1 MSELLSPDDLTDNRP
16 GRELP
21 ATASGSE
28 RRRRQPTAARSQARR
43 ADKNRN
49 LPRQQPGIGRR
60 RQGINNDAGGLEL
73 YWQFE
78 NEAPH

>member
-1 MSELLSPDDLTDNRP
+1 MSEPLSPDDLTDKRP
-16 GRELP
+16 GRAP
-21 ATASGSE
+21 PGTTSGRE
-28 RRRRQPTAARSQARR
+28 QRRRQPTATRSRARP

-60 RQGINNDAGGLEL
+60 RQGTNGDSGGLEV

-78 NEAPH
+78 DEAPH